1 MATNNS
7 FLAIYKSESVY
18 YLLLVTL
25 LTVRSGRQG
34 SYTGVSGGNVGGGI
48 EVGHLEVSKWANAK
62 SVL

>member
-7 FLAIYKSESVY
+7 FLAVYKTESVY

-34 SYTGVSGGNVGGGI
+34 SYADESGGSVGGGI
-48 EVGHLEVSKWANAK
+48 KVGHLEVSKWANAK

>member
-7 FLAIYKSESVY
+7 FLAIYKTESVY

-34 SYTGVSGGNVGGGI
+34 SHTGVSGGSVGGGI
-48 EVGHLEVSKWANAK
+48 
-62 SVL
+62 